1 MNEDVRASK
10 EIYCSHRRRNNNG
23 TNMSADKNLYWAI
36 KMAILS
42 LHEKRQ
48 EPPFNCPN
56 KLSNPHVTF

>member
-10 EIYCSHRRRNNNG
+10 EIYWSHRRRNNG

-42 LHEKRQ
+42 LLEKRQ

-56 KLSNPHVTF
+56 KLSYPHVTF